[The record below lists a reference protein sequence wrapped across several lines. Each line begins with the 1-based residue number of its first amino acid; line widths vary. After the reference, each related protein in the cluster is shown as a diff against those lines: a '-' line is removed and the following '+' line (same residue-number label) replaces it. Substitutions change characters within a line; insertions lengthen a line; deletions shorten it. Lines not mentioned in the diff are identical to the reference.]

1 MDELSMLSFV
11 GIYFLLLG
19 GFVYNFYLSKKIYRV
34 LDLMVEVMNE
44 STNPKNIESVDTMKN
59 LMTKG
64 MELEQQSK

>member
-11 GIYFLLLG
+11 GIYLLLLG
-19 GFVYNFYLSKKIYRV
+19 GFVYNFYLSKKIYHV

-44 STNPKNIESVDTMKN
+44 STNPKNLESVDTMKN